1 MHGRNRTR
9 QHLPVNF
16 CRCIGGTRAHAGS
29 RILEGDMPPNDPT
42 DALNLVN
49 AGYVAD
55 LYEQYRQDP
64 ASVDPEW
71 RSLFDSGAGGFE
83 PVSAPASGDSGGNG
97 SAKAQDTPASD
108 APAPDTPAP
117 GTPGT
122 PAPGT
127 QATAEEAPPTA
138 SVPDGATP
146 IKGPAARLAQNM
158 TASLAVPTATSF
170 REVDVATLEARR
182 KELNRQIAPRKVSFT
197 HLIGW
202 AIVRAAGEQRS
213 MSHAFS
219 EIDGQ
224 AYRVDP
230 GAINLGLAVDVERK
244 DGTRFL
250 LVPVIKAADGM
261 DFAGFHARYEE
272 LVEKVRTGKASPD
285 DFAGATITLTNPGT
299 LGTTASVP
307 RLMPNQGTIVA
318 TGTIRDVGGARRMT
332 ITSTYDHRIIQGA
345 ESGLFLQRIE
355 RLLSGEDD
363 FYADAFAA
371 LGARP
376 ADVTTD
382 EPVPSPAEAVG
393 APPPETS
400 GPSAASEDALKAVA
414 AAMALVK
421 AYRHFGHLAAHL
433 DPLGSEP
440 PGDPALDPR
449 PLGLTPELMAQVP
462 AELLRIYV
470 PGATMAEALPY
481 LKETY
486 SGTIAYEVEHI
497 GSHEERVWLRQVIE
511 SGEHRRPMEPEDQLA
526 LLERL
531 VSVESLERFL
541 HRAYLGQ
548 KRFSIEG
555 LDTMV
560 PMLDVVLSDAADQGA
575 RKVLIGMAHRGRLNV
590 LAHVVGVSYDA
601 ILAEFEAGRAGV
613 EAPTAPKGGSDDV
626 KYHLGAEGGFL
637 TADDEVVNVVLSP
650 NPSHLEAV
658 DPVIEGRTRADQTD
672 RTTAV
677 AAVDDT
683 VALPVLIHG
692 DAAFAAQ
699 GVVAETLNLARLDG
713 YATGG
718 TVHLIAN
725 NQVGFTTGPREGRST
740 DYSSDLAKGF
750 DAPIVHVNADDP
762 EACLAAARLAMMYRQ
777 TFGHDVVIDL
787 VGYRRFGHNEGD
799 EPAYSQPAMYANI
812 AEHPSVRELYQAQ
825 LVQAGV
831 ISKDDAEAKVKA
843 SLKELAAVQAAIRK
857 GADEPEGELDRG
869 SEAIPQEE
877 TAEPETAVALDRLRE
892 LNAAMGAVPDRFTVH
907 PKLAKQLERRAAA
920 LAGDEDPKVDW
931 GHAELLAFGTLLA
944 DGTPVRLTGQD
955 TARGTFSQRHAVLW
969 DAANGERHVPLQHL
983 PGSQA
988 AFEVHNSPLSEY
1000 AALGFEYGYAVT
1012 APESL
1017 VLWEAQYGD
1026 FVNGAEIIIDQ
1037 FIIAGLAKWRQTSRL
1052 TLLLPHGYEGSGP
1065 EHSSARLERFLALGA
1080 EGNIR
1085 VLYPTT
1091 PAQYFHLLRRQA
1103 LHPDARPMVV
1113 MTPKS
1118 LLRLP
1123 QAASR
1128 PSELA
1133 TGRFRSVID
1142 DPRFETDARRAAKVR
1157 RLLLCSGKIYY
1168 DLIGSEQFAGASDV
1182 AIVRVERLYPFPS
1195 EDLQEVLDRYPKI
1208 ASFAW
1213 VQEEP
1218 RNMGA
1223 RKFVLPRIR
1232 HLVPYKIPLGDIS
1245 RPERSR
1251 PAEGYPAAHLVEQAR
1266 IVREA
1271 LTER

>member
-1 MHGRNRTR
+1 
-9 QHLPVNF
+9 
-16 CRCIGGTRAHAGS
+16 
-29 RILEGDMPPNDPT
+29 MPTDPT
-42 DALNLVN
+42 ESLNLVN

-55 LYEQYRQDP
+55 LYEQYRADP
-64 ASVDPEW
+64 SSVDPEW
-71 RSLFDSGAGGFE
+71 RALFDAGTEGE
-83 PVSAPASGDSGGNG
+83 STV
-97 SAKAQDTPASD
+97 
-108 APAPDTPAP
+108 PAP
-117 GTPGT
+117 GGANEGNGIE
-122 PAPGT
+122 PAASVEEPP
-127 QATAEEAPPTA
+127 AARPASSDEAPSAHEPAAVASPASPESPATSS
-138 SVPDGATP
+138 SVPHGAAP

-158 TASLAVPTATSF
+158 VASLGVPTATSF
-170 REVDVATLEARR
+170 REIDVAVLEQRR
-182 KELNRQIAPRKVSFT
+182 RELNDRIAPRKVSFT

-202 AIVRAAGEQRS
+202 AIVQAAAEQRS
-213 MSHAFS
+213 MSHAYT
-219 EIDGQ
+219 EIDGT

-244 DGTRFL
+244 DGSRFL
-250 LVPVIKAADGM
+250 MVPVIKAADGM
-261 DFAGFHARYEE
+261 DFAAFHARYEE
-272 LVEKVRTGKASPD
+272 LVEKVRSSKAAPD

-318 TGTIRDVGGARRMT
+318 TGTIRDVGTDRRMT

-345 ESGLFLQRIE
+345 ESGLFLQRID
-355 RLLSGEDD
+355 RLLGGEDD
-363 FYADAFAA
+363 FYADVFAA
-371 LGARP
+371 LDAGSPEDSPRAGDERGDGGPGAVHTDAPP
-376 ADVTTD
+376 AAT
-382 EPVPSPAEAVG
+382 PSAPSAAEAAG
-393 APPPETS
+393 APPPV
-400 GPSAASEDALKAVA
+400 AASDGPDYERLKAVA
-414 AAMALVK
+414 AGMALVK
-421 AYRHFGHLAAHL
+421 AYRHFGHMAATL
-433 DPLGSEP
+433 DPLGAEP
-440 PGDPALDPR
+440 IGDPALEPG

-462 AELLRIYV
+462 AELLRVYV
-470 PGATMAEALPY
+470 PGDTLADALPH
-481 LKETY
+481 LRRTY

-511 SGEHRRPMEPEDQLA
+511 SGEHRPEMLA
-526 LLERL
+526 EDKVDLLERL
-531 VSVESLERFL
+531 ISVETLERFL

-555 LDTMV
+555 LDVLV
-560 PMLDVVLSDAADQGA
+560 PMLDVVIGDAADNGA
-575 RKVLIGMAHRGRLNV
+575 RKVMIGMAHRGRLNV
-590 LAHVVGVSYDA
+590 LAHVVGVSYEA
-601 ILAEFEAGRAGV
+601 ILAEFEAGRAGA
-613 EAPTAPKGGSDDV
+613 ETPSAPKGGSDDV
-626 KYHLGAEGGFL
+626 KYHLGAEGSVL
-637 TADDEVVNVVLSP
+637 AADDSEVRIVLSP

-658 DPVIEGRTRADQTD
+658 NPVIEGRARAEQTD
-672 RTTAV
+672 RSRPVVTVDHATT
-677 AAVDDT
+677 
-683 VALPVLIHG
+683 LPVLIHG

-718 TVHLIAN
+718 TIHLIAN

-750 DAPIVHVNADDP
+750 DAPIIHVNADDP

-777 TFGHDVVIDL
+777 RFGHDIVIDV

-799 EPAYSQPAMYANI
+799 EPAYTQPDMYRRI

-825 LVQAGV
+825 LVEAGV
-831 ISKDDAEAKVKA
+831 IGADEADAKVKA
-843 SLKELAAVQAAIRK
+843 VQKELARHQAALRK
-857 GADEPEGELDRG
+857 GAEEPEQELDRG
-869 SEAIPQEE
+869 SEAIPPEE
-877 TAEPETAVALDRLRE
+877 IGEPETAVAPDRLRV
-892 LNAAMGAVPDRFTVH
+892 LNAGLVAVPDGFTVH
-907 PKLAKQLERRAAA
+907 PKLTKMLERRATA
-920 LAGDEDPKVDW
+920 LDDAEGATVDW
-931 GHAELLAFGTLLA
+931 AHAELLAFATLVG

-955 TARGTFSQRHAVLW
+955 TVRGTFSQRHAALW
-969 DAANGERHVPLQHL
+969 DATTGETVVPLQRI
-983 PGSQA
+983 PGATAS
-988 AFEVHNSPLSEY
+988 FEVHNSPLSEY
-1000 AALGFEYGYAVT
+1000 GALGFEYGYAVT
-1012 APESL
+1012 ARDAL

-1085 VLYPTT
+1085 VVYPTT

-1103 LHPDARPMVV
+1103 LHQDARPLIV

-1123 QAASR
+1123 AAASR
-1128 PSELA
+1128 PVELSQ
-1133 TGRFRSVID
+1133 GRFHPVLD
-1142 DPRFETDARRAAKVR
+1142 DPRFGTARAAAKVR
-1157 RLLLCSGKIYY
+1157 RVLLCSGKIYY
-1168 DLIGSEQFAGASDV
+1168 DLIGSEHVDAAGDT
-1182 AIVRVERLYPFPS
+1182 AIVRVERLYPFPVD
-1195 EDLQEVLDRYPKI
+1195 ELGAVLERYPRLD
-1208 ASFAW
+1208 SYAW

-1232 HLVPYKIPLGDIS
+1232 HLVPYRIPLGDIS

-1251 PAEGYPAAHLVEQAR
+1251 PAEGYPAAHAVEQAR